1 MVLGTEGVAKGTYG
15 RKDYSC
21 KFLQKNPNV
30 MSICRR
36 VIKPHLVAELAD
48 QFLFSDNGLG
58 TEVV

>member
-1 MVLGTEGVAKGTYG
+1 MVLGAEGEAKGTYR
-15 RKDYSC
+15 RKDYHC
-21 KFLQKNPNV
+21 KFLQKNPDA

-36 VIKPHLVAELAD
+36 VIKPHLMAELAD